1 VADTIPLLQTMR
13 KAISSRS
20 RDEKPERREILRFF
34 VKATA
39 SETMSPGVADGSR
52 ADNRWMSPGYMHCL
66 TCLVLEE
73 DDEAERMMQVMR
85 IVSL

>member
-1 VADTIPLLQTMR
+1 
-13 KAISSRS
+13 
-20 RDEKPERREILRFF
+20 
-34 VKATA
+34 
-39 SETMSPGVADGSR
+39 MSPGVADFSR